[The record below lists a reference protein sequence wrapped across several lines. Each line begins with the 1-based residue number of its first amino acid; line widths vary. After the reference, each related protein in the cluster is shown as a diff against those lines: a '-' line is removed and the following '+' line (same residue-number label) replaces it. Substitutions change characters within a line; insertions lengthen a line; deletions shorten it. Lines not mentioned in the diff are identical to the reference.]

1 MQIEEIDESATPAI
15 EEKVKRIGKSERLDI
30 NEDKSL
36 PKIVQNIV
44 VDEPTPFD
52 KLMKEK
58 PKREKLIMPE
68 DTQMKKTSGPLI
80 QEIN

>member
-1 MQIEEIDESATPAI
+1 MQIEEIDESTPAV

-52 KLMKEK
+52 KMIKEK

-68 DTQMKKTSGPLI
+68 DTQMKKMNGPLI

>member
-1 MQIEEIDESATPAI
+1 MQIEEIDESPPVI

-52 KLMKEK
+52 KMMKEK

-68 DTQMKKTSGPLI
+68 DTQMKKKNGPLI

>member
-1 MQIEEIDESATPAI
+1 MQIEEINELLPVVI
-15 EEKVKRIGKSERLDI
+15 EKVKKSGKTEKLEI

-36 PKIVQNIV
+36 PKIVHNIV

-52 KLMKEK
+52 KMIKEK
-58 PKREKLIMPE
+58 PKREKLIMP
-68 DTQMKKTSGPLI
+68 DTQTKKKYGPLI

>member
-1 MQIEEIDESATPAI
+1 MQIEEIDESTPVI
-15 EEKVKRIGKSERLDI
+15 EEKVKRLSKSERLDI

-52 KLMKEK
+52 KMIKEK

-68 DTQMKKTSGPLI
+68 DTQWKKNSGPLI
-80 QEIN
+80 QEMN

>member
-1 MQIEEIDESATPAI
+1 MQIEEIDESTPVI
-15 EEKVKRIGKSERLDI
+15 EEKVKRLSKSERLDI

-52 KLMKEK
+52 KLIKEK

-68 DTQMKKTSGPLI
+68 DTQSKKNSGPLI
-80 QEIN
+80 QEMN